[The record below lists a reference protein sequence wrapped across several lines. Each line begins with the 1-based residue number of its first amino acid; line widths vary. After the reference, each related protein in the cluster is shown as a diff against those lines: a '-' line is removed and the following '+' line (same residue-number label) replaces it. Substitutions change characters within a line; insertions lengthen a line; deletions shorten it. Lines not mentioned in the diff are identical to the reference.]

1 MAIVKTQKLI
11 TLDNHITSEEFKHPG
26 ATGEFTSLLHN
37 LSFAVRIISRD
48 VRRAGLNDVLGMT
61 GDTNVHGEQV
71 KKLDEYA
78 NEVIIKTMSNSG
90 VVALLASEEN
100 EDVIEI
106 PQNRKRGKY
115 VMVFDPLDGSSN
127 IDINVTIGTIFG
139 IYRKISETGDVTDVL
154 QQGYQQVCAGYAL
167 FGSSTVFVYTTGQG
181 VNMFTLD
188 PTLGEFLLINENVQ
202 IPKKSSYYSVNEGN
216 YNKWDNSVKKYIDY
230 LKEIDPETN
239 RPYTQRYIGTG
250 IADVHRT
257 LLYGGIFLYPA
268 DNKNPNGKLRLVYEA
283 NPLAM
288 LVEQAGGKAS
298 DGINRILE
306 KTPENIHQ
314 RTPLFLGSE
323 ENVNELEK
331 FISGTHPYLS
341 E

>member
-1 MAIVKTQKLI
+1 
-11 TLDNHITSEEFKHPG
+11 
-26 ATGEFTSLLHN
+26 
-37 LSFAVRIISRD
+37 
-48 VRRAGLNDVLGMT
+48 MT